1 MGKKAKLFLST
12 AIGISFLAGA
22 LFITGCAGGDTAT
35 VTINTGIHRQASAAE
50 ATLFERFLAF
60 LHPGTTA
67 YAESAISFD
76 DAIEILNVTITGP
89 GMSVIKKDIPLDTG
103 ILSVDVPSGPARIFT
118 VVAYYDYGEEE
129 GTERKYGGIATKD
142 LAAGESVIIPIQMG
156 NLPEIPY
163 NENAYSNFLG
173 GINLSWSY
181 GGDEESLVG
190 FIIYRSRQEDGPFV
204 PIAAGRKEEFA
215 GEGWIYYDPTGNT
228 MPNPSYYKVSAT
240 NSYGEGE
247 STYAFYAYC

>member
-1 MGKKAKLFLST
+1 MGKKTKLFISMFIST
-12 AIGISFLAGA
+12 TALAGA

-50 ATLFERFLAF
+50 ATLFERLLAM
-60 LHPGTTA
+60 LRPGTTV
-67 YAESAISFD
+67 YAESAISYD
-76 DAIEILNVTITGP
+76 DNIAILNVTISGP
-89 GMSVIKKDIPLDTG
+89 GMSVIKKDIPLETG
-103 ILSVDVPSGPARIFT
+103 ILSVDVPSGPARVFM
-118 VVAYYDYGEEE
+118 VVAYYDYGE
-129 GTERKYGGIATKD
+129 GTERIYGGISTKD

-163 NENAYSNFLG
+163 NENAYSNFPG